1 MANGLL
7 GLMAGCLVASLACA
21 VAARAEQAGGIPAM
35 PMPIDRTRTT
45 DARWLAK
52 PVLEARVLDD
62 MSTAD
67 RWSHHGQGRLE
78 FVHQRPNGGKQVFR
92 LLAPTIT
99 EKPNTSSGRPFGEAV
114 LRFDARGEDWTAWN
128 RLSIWVYPRLPG
140 FKVISL
146 LVKLSNDGAEKLPGS
161 QTRGALHYVI
171 LQPDKWNHVVWEI
184 PHLTRDKVTAV
195 EFIYRLQGNEP
206 GATREVSFDF
216 DRLELQKVEADPFEG
231 WAVAPGRIAF
241 SHTGYLPGASKV
253 AIATGLTVKEFE
265 VLDAATGRAVF
276 TAPVRN
282 VKTRLGE
289 FRVLDFSDVRAA
301 GTYAIQAGK
310 LKTGTFR
317 IAPDVWRETVVK
329 TINFFFCERCGYGVP
344 GAHGVCH
351 QDWQGVHGDKK
362 TVINGGWHDAGD
374 LSQGLVNT
382 GEATY
387 AMFELAERL
396 RTSDPA
402 LSRRLLEEARWG
414 LEWILKTRFGEGFR
428 TTWATMD
435 YWTDNQIGTAD
446 DTYAQA
452 QNSPMENFIA
462 AAAEA
467 MAARV
472 LETSDPA
479 RSAQCLAAAR
489 DDWKFAIG
497 KTPSPHLELASYAA
511 LASVEMFKATGE
523 KAYADKAAE
532 FARIIGHCQQRTVP
546 DWKVPLVGFF
556 YTSPKKDRLL
566 HYFHRGHENAPIQ
579 ALVELCEAVP
589 DHPDWMQWYSAVV
602 LHSEYLRAIARFTEP
617 FGMLPASV
625 YRLDESGDP
634 YFKAQVS
641 QGIEVAPGHYLRLFP
656 VWWDFRGN
664 HGTVLS
670 QTKALSA
677 AARLRRKQDLA
688 SLCRLQLEW
697 VVGRNPFGQS
707 TMYGEGY
714 DYAPQ
719 YTALSGDLVG
729 SLPVG
734 IQSLRERDLPYWP
747 VSNCYNYKEVWVHP
761 SARWLA
767 ILSDLAAPGEGEVL
781 RRAYTFEFSAGS
793 ADPGHAALRVEARGS
808 GKVRFALRAENVKI
822 EKPEQEV
829 QLEPGKTQTFTWR
842 AEVINPGQ
850 PWMAVLIPNGRMED
864 RREIVVGLPPLP
876 KP

>member
-1 MANGLL
+1 MTHAWLGLL
-7 GLMAGCLVASLACA
+7 AGGLAATLAGAG
-21 VAARAEQAGGIPAM
+21 AARAEEAAGLPAM
-35 PMPIDRTRTT
+35 PMPVDRTRTA

-52 PVLEARVLDD
+52 PVLETRILDD
-62 MSTAD
+62 MSMID
-67 RWSHHGQGRLE
+67 RWSHRGQGKLE
-78 FVHQRPNGGKQVFR
+78 FLQQRPNGGVQVFR
-92 LLAPTIT
+92 LVSPTVAPAL
-99 EKPNTSSGRPFGEAV
+99 KGASGRPSGEAA
-114 LRFDARGEDWTAWN
+114 LRFDARGEDWTPWN

-146 LVKLSNDGAEKLPGS
+146 LVKLSNDGVEKLPGS

-216 DRLELQKVEADPFEG
+216 ERLELQKVQADPFEG

-241 SHTGYLPGASKV
+241 SHTGYLSGGRKS
-253 AIATGLTVKEFE
+253 AIASGLSADQFSVID
-265 VLDAATGRAVF
+265 VATGKEAYRG
-276 TAPVRN
+276 TPWPV
-282 VKTRLGE
+282 KSRLGE
-289 FRVLDFSDVRAA
+289 FQVMDFSTLSGP
-301 GTYAIQAGK
+301 GTYAIRAGTV
-310 LKTGTFR
+310 KTGTFR
-317 IAPDVWRETVVK
+317 IAPDVWRETIIK
-329 TINFFFCERCGYGVP
+329 TINFFFCERCGYEVP

-362 TVINGGWHDAGD
+362 IAINGGWHDAGD

-382 GEATY
+382 GEAVA
-387 AMFELAERL
+387 AMLELAERL
-396 RTSDPA
+396 RTADPA
-402 LSRRLLEEARWG
+402 LSRRLMEEARWG
-414 LEWILKTRFGEGFR
+414 LDWILKTRFGDGFR
-428 TTWATMD
+428 VTWATMD

-446 DTYAQA
+446 DTVAQA
-452 QNSPMENFIA
+452 QNSPMENFLG

-472 LETSDPA
+472 LKASDPA
-479 RSAQCLAAAR
+479 KAAECLAAAR
-489 DDWKFAIG
+489 DDWKFAVE
-497 KTPSPHLELASYAA
+497 KAPSPPLELASYAA

-532 FARIIGHCQQRTVP
+532 FARIICDCQQRTAT

-579 ALVELCEAVP
+579 ALAELCEAAP
-589 DHPDWMQWYSAVV
+589 DHADWMTWYSAVV
-602 LHSEYLRAIARFTEP
+602 LHSEYLRASARFTEP
-617 FGMLPASV
+617 YGMLPASV
-625 YRLDESGDP
+625 YRIDESNDP
-634 YFKAQVS
+634 YFKAQVA

-677 AARLRRKQDLA
+677 AARLRRNKDLA
-688 SLCRLQLEW
+688 DLCQVQLEW

-719 YTALSGDLVG
+719 YTAMSGDMAG

-734 IQSLRERDLPYWP
+734 IQTLREHDVPYWP

-761 SARWLA
+761 SSRWLA
-767 ILSDLAAPGEGEVL
+767 ILGDLAMPRPGESPRRPYLFGQGRAEDSGGRSVRLEV
-781 RRAYTFEFSAGS
+781 AAAGS
-793 ADPGHAALRVEARGS
+793 GRAR
-808 GKVRFALRAENVKI
+808 FTIRAENLKI
-822 EKPEQEV
+822 EKPDIEV
-829 QLEPGKTQTFTWR
+829 QLEPKTQTFTR
-842 AEVINPGQ
+842 DAEVIDLKQ
-850 PWMAVLIPNGRMED
+850 PWVAVIIPDGRPED
-864 RREIVVGLPPLP
+864 RQEVFGGLPPLP